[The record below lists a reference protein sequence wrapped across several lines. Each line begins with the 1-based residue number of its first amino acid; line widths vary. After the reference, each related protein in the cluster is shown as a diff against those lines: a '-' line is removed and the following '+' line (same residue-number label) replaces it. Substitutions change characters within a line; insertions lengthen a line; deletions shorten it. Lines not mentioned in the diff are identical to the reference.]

1 MLRKEIDAAD
11 HSIDVAVAHFVDLLD
26 AKQEQSSNSSSSNG
40 TSLSPSTNHG
50 GNDSHSNAIH
60 KAIPTEDLVKRIK
73 HLRAE
78 IAKLKLV
85 QQQSIV
91 TDPKNAD

>member
-1 MLRKEIDAAD
+1 MLQKEIDAAD
-11 HSIDVAVAHFVDLLD
+11 HSIDMAVAHFVDLLD
-26 AKQEQSSNSSSSNG
+26 AKQHQQTSSGNSSVSSSFQSTNSANG
-40 TSLSPSTNHG
+40 T
-50 GNDSHSNAIH
+50 DSFNQIN

-91 TDPKNAD
+91 TNPTSSD

>member
-1 MLRKEIDAAD
+1 MGCGASTEAAPPPRP
-11 HSIDVAVAHFVDLLD
+11 
-26 AKQEQSSNSSSSNG
+26 SSNNNTSS
-40 TSLSPSTNHG
+40 TASTESIG
-50 GNDSHSNAIH
+50 GNDIQNNIN

-73 HLRAE
+73 HLRSE

-91 TDPKNAD
+91 TNPNNVQ